1 MQKTKGT
8 VLNLELENLVL
19 RPNRATSELL
29 QGLGEKM
36 CGRREAL
43 RERLGPY
50 GIHDLI

>member
-36 CGRREAL
+36 TGELPASTEQHHDHAL
-43 RERLGPY
+43 G
-50 GIHDLI
+50 